1 MEIKID
7 REDEKRIISAI
18 SYIPFLFII
27 PLVLVKDDS
36 FVHSHAKQGF
46 VLFIFEVANW
56 VLSKIPLIGWI
67 FKYIVGVILFL
78 IALYAFIE
86 ALLGKYWKIPIIGDI
101 SEEFKI

>member
-27 PLVLVKDDS
+27 PLVFVKEDS

-46 VLFIFEVANW
+46 VLFIFEVILW
-56 VLSKIPLIGWI
+56 VLGKIPLIGWL
-67 FKYIVGVILFL
+67 FKYVIGIVIFL
-78 IALYAFIE
+78 VALYAFIE
-86 ALLGKYWKIPIIGDI
+86 ALLGKFWKIPIIGDI
-101 SEEFKI
+101 SEEIKI